1 MKKTE
6 NKSTQHYRSWT
17 ITINYNSKII
27 SWWKSDLKW
36 LYDSNNEDYNSE
48 LIGNSIN
55 DSKFVNWKVFKIMK
69 QIDKIS
75 KDQEEKTAKE
85 MLERLGL

>member
-17 ITINYNSKII
+17 ITTDYDSQKI
-27 SWWKSDLKW
+27 SWGVAGTHIGD
-36 LYDSNNEDYNSE
+36 SE

>member
-1 MKKTE
+1 MKNQETV
-6 NKSTQHYRSWT
+6 HYRSWT
-17 ITINYNSKII
+17 ITT
-27 SWWKSDLKW
+27 D
-36 LYDSNNEDYNSE
+36 YDSQMIIWGREEDFNSE

-55 DSKFVNWKVFKIMK
+55 DSKFLNWKLFKIKK
-69 QIDKIS
+69 QIDKII